1 MARVDKKAPKTHVL
15 TQEEADYLLL
25 LNRARMDAAMQA
37 HTNMS
42 GFMSYI
48 AKNRL
53 GYESVGNL
61 QFEYDPEAKQPE
73 IKITELD
80 QE

>member
-61 QFEYDPEAKQPE
+61 QFEYDPESKQPE